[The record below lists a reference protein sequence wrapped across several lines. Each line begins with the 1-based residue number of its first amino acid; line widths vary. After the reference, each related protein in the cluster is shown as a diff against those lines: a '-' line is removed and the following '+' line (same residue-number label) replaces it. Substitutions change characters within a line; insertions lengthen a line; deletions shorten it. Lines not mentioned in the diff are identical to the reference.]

1 MERREKCMEKREE
14 GIMVEKLKLVEKRGG
29 RGRSSSST
37 PPPTWR
43 LVDFPSSQQQ
53 QFLNFPTSKTLSAR
67 NLCAKLWEFHSHH
80 HEHPPSHQPASAR
93 DSRRRVQ
100 ASVVQQ
106 GKSVDRNGSALQSV
120 APANCLSSMEVTQD
134 SSRELVKVLDHS
146 WRLEE
151 QDALNIAIVKALI
164 MELDLSQ
171 TQVKE
176 LLQEKKMN
184 KQEIESLMKKITED
198 KLVNQN
204 KEHEKIK
211 AVVQSVKEEIED
223 ERKLRKHSESLYQKL
238 ASELYEVK
246 SLLRGTL
253 RDLEGEKKQR
263 ILLENLCDDFAKGVR
278 DYEHE
283 LRSIMHNSAD
293 KDHIKGDSLD
303 RLILHISEAWL
314 DERTQMKLVQDGIG
328 SDLLETH
335 SIVDK
340 LHVDI
345 ETFLHTKRSIDLK
358 RYNFPS
364 IKEVKEIHPC
374 LPSLDSFQLKETINS
389 PHNFVE
395 EASIGTNKF
404 KQKRTAENRLNKCFV
419 EGKSSEIGRYSRNLL
434 NAPRETTLCETVQ
447 GPPENDRCRTKRIN
461 SCHSLEQ
468 LVGNSSLSSE
478 GDKVYPES
486 ICREDAC
493 VHSAVTVKG
502 SPVKQWKKTLFVP
515 DFDKS
520 QSTNK
525 LPRGVK
531 DNTFMA
537 KLLEARLEDHKS
549 RSKPSKSSF

>member
-1 MERREKCMEKREE
+1 MNVLFFVK
-14 GIMVEKLKLVEKRGG
+14 
-29 RGRSSSST
+29 
-37 PPPTWR
+37 
-43 LVDFPSSQQQ
+43 Q
-53 QFLNFPTSKTLSAR
+53 
-67 NLCAKLWEFHSHH
+67 
-80 HEHPPSHQPASAR
+80 
-93 DSRRRVQ
+93 
-100 ASVVQQ
+100 
-106 GKSVDRNGSALQSV
+106 
-120 APANCLSSMEVTQD
+120 VTQE
-134 SSRELVKVLDHS
+134 SSRELVKVLDRS
-146 WRLEE
+146 WGLEE
-151 QDALNIAIVKALI
+151 QDASNIAIVKALI

-184 KQEIESLMKKITED
+184 KQEMENLMKKITED
-198 KLVNQN
+198 KLVNKK

-211 AVVQSVKEEIED
+211 AVVQSVNEEIED
-223 ERKLRKHSESLYQKL
+223 ERRLRKHSESLYQKL

-253 RDLEGEKKQR
+253 RDLEREKKQR

-340 LHVDI
+340 LRVDI
-345 ETFLHTKRSIDLK
+345 ETFLHAKRSIDLK

-374 LPSLDSFQLKETINS
+374 LPSLDSIQLKETINS
-389 PHNFVE
+389 PHNFAE
-395 EASIGTNKF
+395 EASVGT
-404 KQKRTAENRLNKCFV
+404 KCFV

-434 NAPRETTLCETVQ
+434 NAPRESTLCETVQ
-447 GPPENDRCRTKRIN
+447 SPPENDRCRTKRIN

-502 SPVKQWKKTLFVP
+502 SPVKQWKRTLFVP
-515 DFDKS
+515 DFNKS